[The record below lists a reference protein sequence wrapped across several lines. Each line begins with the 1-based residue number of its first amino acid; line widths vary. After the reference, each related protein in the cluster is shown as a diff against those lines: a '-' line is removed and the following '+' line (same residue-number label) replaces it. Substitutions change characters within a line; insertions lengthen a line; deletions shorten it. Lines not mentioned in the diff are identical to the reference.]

1 MENREMFKEVIG
13 HQEQIECLIN
23 VINWFKESEKYNDLE
38 LDIPRGIILY
48 GEPGNGKSLI
58 MRLLKNYLNDIPCY
72 VFNHDSKN
80 VIQELNNIFKKAS
93 SDKKAVVIIDEIDL
107 LIDNDFDITRC
118 LQENLDGVEEI
129 CKNILVVT
137 ACNHIHSVPKPLL
150 RSGRLSKKILIDNP
164 NLDEIEEFF
173 IKLANKFGFDENLI
187 DDELLN
193 AFEGFSFVEIK
204 NIINETIL
212 RKGSSD
218 ITSDDLIDEISINE
232 DGIIRKRTKSP
243 FNVAIHEAGHAIMSL
258 KYPES
263 FKLGNIKINGGSG
276 YCICKLEND
285 NSKHS
290 DILKR
295 AEVYLAGRAAEKL
308 FYKEGNIGC
317 QGDVENARHL
327 VYSIVNTTGY
337 LGMKY
342 ILPEGHNDNNSVSN
356 FKLYKN
362 ERKEAKLLN
371 KLDKKVYKYLKTQ
384 KNLIFNLAQEIFKKG
399 FMSSKEIKTFIE
411 NYNNHSLQKN
421 NQVTRINERKE
432 LGYNY
437 LK

>member
-1 MENREMFKEVIG
+1 MI
-13 HQEQIECLIN
+13 
-23 VINWFKESEKYNDLE
+23 
-38 LDIPRGIILY
+38 
-48 GEPGNGKSLI
+48 
-58 MRLLKNYLNDIPCY
+58 
-72 VFNHDSKN
+72 DS
-80 VIQELNNIFKKAS
+80 
-93 SDKKAVVIIDEIDL
+93 
-107 LIDNDFDITRC
+107 
-118 LQENLDGVEEI
+118 
-129 CKNILVVT
+129 
-137 ACNHIHSVPKPLL
+137 
-150 RSGRLSKKILIDNP
+150 
-164 NLDEIEEFF
+164 
-173 IKLANKFGFDENLI
+173 
-187 DDELLN
+187 
-193 AFEGFSFVEIK
+193 
-204 NIINETIL
+204 
-212 RKGSSD
+212 
-218 ITSDDLIDEISINE
+218 
-232 DGIIRKRTKSP
+232 
-243 FNVAIHEAGHAIMSL
+243 
-258 KYPES
+258 
-263 FKLGNIKINGGSG
+263 
-276 YCICKLEND
+276 ICKLEND

-295 AEVYLAGRAAEKL
+295 AEVYLAGRAAEKI

-317 QGDVENARHL
+317 QEDVENARHL

-342 ILPEGHNDNNSVSN
+342 ILPQGHNDNNSVSN

-411 NYNNHSLQKN
+411 NYNNHSFQKN